1 MWDTLKS
8 HAEEQLLLMI
18 LMAMLE
24 ALGVAVWVSQ
34 WPISGSG
41 LELGLWRIQ
50 LVGLM
55 SRLATPCRRRPIQTD
70 ADIKGWPIPV
80 FDRRTPMKD
89 KDAAVTMPYGWV
101 VISKLTEL
109 TGYSDDAIR
118 AKKKRGDWAEG
129 RHWRKAPDNRVI
141 FHVPSIQ
148 AWMEGRCDA

>member
-1 MWDTLKS
+1 MKYR
-8 HAEEQLLLMI
+8 AEEQLLLLI
-18 LMAMLE
+18 LMVMLE
-24 ALGVAVWVSQ
+24 ALWAAVLVNQLS
-34 WPISGSG
+34 ICGG
-41 LELGLWRIQ
+41 ALEKYAPRAQ
-50 LVGLM
+50 PAELM
-55 SRLATPCRRRPIQTD
+55 SMLATPYRPGPIQT
-70 ADIKGWPIPV
+70 AAHIKGWPIPV
-80 FDRRTPMKD
+80 FDRRVPMKD
-89 KDAAVTMPYGWV
+89 KNGAIAQPYGWV